1 MTTGFCSV
9 VSEGKYALNV
19 RSVPPDKIEY
29 SAEKD
34 RQNKNGIKINFFML
48 KPIIRMNKDHGL

>member
-19 RSVPPDKIEY
+19 RSVPPETIEY
-29 SAEKD
+29 SSEMA
-34 RQNKNGIKINFFML
+34 RQNKNDMKINFFML